1 MRIWEWTIRISS
13 TKAQASEDT
22 DIEDRE
28 MGMGMETSTGT
39 IRGGDEV
46 SEGGG
51 RKMGNMRV
59 NQQ

>member
-1 MRIWEWTIRISS
+1 
-13 TKAQASEDT
+13 
-22 DIEDRE
+22 
-28 MGMGMETSTGT
+28 MGMGMETSTGS

>member
-1 MRIWEWTIRISS
+1 
-13 TKAQASEDT
+13 
-22 DIEDRE
+22 

-51 RKMGNMRV
+51 RKMGKHEGKSTIVIIN
-59 NQQ
+59 